1 MYRLSL
7 FLVSLLLMGSPNWAQ
22 EEGTVKPASLKAEKK
37 AETQLFVKTLPE
49 GARILI
55 DGEAV
60 GSSPHLFVVP
70 PGARTMTVVV
80 ELDGYENGQ
89 RTVEIHGGKITRV
102 TFEMR
107 KENTAPSPTG
117 ATGRKK
123 AAPSAESGREAALRF
138 GRALAGADRE
148 TLEEFWKLE
157 DPLDREAANLILS
170 ALRRE
175 RIVRGKPPRIELVHC
190 ARIGKKHLSACY
202 FADPGLLFGEKPA
215 PIFQSFELEN
225 GSWRTLPLGNL
236 RTLPLLKEEGAEKF
250 GRQTQVRKMID
261 FRFGSSSWEERI
273 AGMKALADSQR
284 ALSEPP
290 YNLSMFQ
297 GAAGALLKKTR
308 EFEMLAGQPWSEIE
322 KKINAGA
329 GAGELGSPADFFLL
343 FYLEAAPGQGSR
355 SIPWAENP
363 GSQEPFLAERIPCL
377 TEGEV
382 EKATVER
389 DAHSGAPQVRV
400 SLTRFGARVLDRIT
414 RENTG
419 KKIAIV
425 VEGRVVSAA
434 VIRSVIAG
442 GQAVIT
448 GRFTVAEVE
457 RIARALNSYRE
468 KCKKY
473 LDFLRQENGLNE
485 YAPTRT
491 GSATR
496 TPASSWYHVLRR
508 SDVVGVDPITLAPAN
523 CGSNGKPYSEGEIV
537 DLTLAK
543 IIRENDLVTKLEVFE
558 RYGMKKPQVPESQLR
573 NPGETL
579 KDWPEKDQE
588 RYYRAAAIVI
598 QAIKELNPQ
607 LNYEWLRK
615 PGGKIFLPDPA
626 LF

>member
-1 MYRLSL
+1 MS
-7 FLVSLLLMGSPNWAQ
+7 VPGWTQ
-22 EEGTVKPASLKAEKK
+22 EKKTVKPASLKAEKK
-37 AETQLFVKTLPE
+37 AETQLFVTTLPE
-49 GARILI
+49 GARVLI

-80 ELDGYENGQ
+80 ELEGYENG
-89 RTVEIHGGKITRV
+89 RETVEIRGGKITRV

-107 KENTAPSPTG
+107 KEKAAPSPSG
-117 ATGRKK
+117 AAGRKK

-138 GRALAGADRE
+138 GKALAGADRE

-170 ALRRE
+170 AVRRE

-190 ARIGKKHLSACY
+190 ARTGKKHLSACY

-236 RTLPLLKEEGAEKF
+236 RMLPLLKEEGAEKF

-284 ALSEPP
+284 ALSKPP
-290 YNLSMFQ
+290 YNLTMFK
-297 GAAGALLKKTR
+297 GAAGALLKKTK
-308 EFEMLAGQPWSEIE
+308 EFEKLAGQPWSEIE

-329 GAGELGSPADFFLL
+329 GAGELGSPDDFFLL
-343 FYLEAAPGQGSR
+343 FYLEAPPGQGSR

-363 GSQEPFLAERIPCL
+363 GSREPFLAERIPCL

-382 EKATVER
+382 EKATVIS
-389 DAHSGAPQVRV
+389 DAQVSV
-400 SLTRFGARVLDRIT
+400 SLTRFGARILGRIT

-419 KKIAIV
+419 KKLAIV
-425 VEGRVVSAA
+425 VKGKVVSAPI
-434 VIRSVIAG
+434 IRSVIAG
-442 GQAVIT
+442 GHAVIT
-448 GRFTVAEVE
+448 GNFTVAEAE
-457 RIARALNSYRE
+457 SIARSLNSYRE

-485 YAPTRT
+485 YAPPRT

-496 TPASSWYHVLRR
+496 TPASS
-508 SDVVGVDPITLAPAN
+508 
-523 CGSNGKPYSEGEIV
+523 
-537 DLTLAK
+537 
-543 IIRENDLVTKLEVFE
+543 
-558 RYGMKKPQVPESQLR
+558 
-573 NPGETL
+573 
-579 KDWPEKDQE
+579 
-588 RYYRAAAIVI
+588 
-598 QAIKELNPQ
+598 
-607 LNYEWLRK
+607 
-615 PGGKIFLPDPA
+615 
-626 LF
+626 